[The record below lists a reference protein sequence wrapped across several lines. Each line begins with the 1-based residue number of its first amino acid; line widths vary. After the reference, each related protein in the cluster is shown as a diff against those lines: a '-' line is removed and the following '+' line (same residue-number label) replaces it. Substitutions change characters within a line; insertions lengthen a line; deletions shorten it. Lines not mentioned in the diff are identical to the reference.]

1 MNPRRTGN
9 RTDRTITIILAIL
22 MMLTVIPA
30 GYGLAEDEHSHDGW
44 TAVDT
49 LPKISGSYYL
59 TKDIELSSPWTIAS
73 GVTIDLCLNDHS
85 ITMTADNK
93 AAISINGGTL
103 NLYDCGTTVH
113 SYTTDTWPAVIGS
126 GSGSFTGGY
135 ITHTSG
141 KKGQGVLMSY
151 GVFNL
156 HSGTIIGNWTVG
168 NGANDLYGNG
178 GGIRAEGGTVNMTGG
193 SVLGNKSHFGGA
205 GLFQDYAHINLSGG
219 RIADNQGGY
228 AGGLYLA
235 GGTCEMTGGIIEQNN
250 SDRSHGGGVFV
261 HKGHNDKLSD
271 MKISGGIIRNNASYR
286 SGGGVYVNYGSF
298 SMSGDAEISGNK
310 AKDTG
315 GGVYTWGITNMSGG
329 TISGNT
335 AETAGGF
342 NVASKSSTVITG
354 GRIINNT
361 GTAEVGGLC
370 NNGGSIT
377 ITGGE
382 ITGNTA
388 PESGGGLYN
397 DGTFN
402 IAGNPVITGN
412 TGLNGAKSNVYLFN
426 GTKSSYM
433 TVTGELAGAK
443 IGVTSEKVPQAGSPV
458 MIAEGYGSFNASVPT
473 GVFFEM
479 DDSEIYDVIRLNDT
493 ADKNVYIAAKV
504 TLTYDGNGA
513 DSGDVPT
520 AQTVIHGTTVEV
532 ADPGSL
538 KKAGSIFDHWT
549 TIPEGSRDSFAPGDR
564 ITLESNKTLYVSWVA
579 GYTVTWLNGDDS
591 VLDEKDYREGDP
603 KPTTEK
609 IPTKAEDDQNTFVFD
624 KWEETITTDGN
635 TVYRPEFKAV
645 PKPTTTAPA
654 AAAEM
659 PVVTVTTAPTVTP
672 AAAPTATI
680 APTAAP
686 VITATPIAVPAP
698 TTTPKPVPKTGDREN
713 VFLWSCL
720 MTLCAGILAV
730 TLVLIPSRKRR
741 K

>member
-1 MNPRRTGN
+1 MNPRRAGN

-30 GYGLAEDEHSHDGW
+30 GNGLAEEVHSHEGW
-44 TAVDT
+44 EAVDA
-49 LPKISGSYYL
+49 LPIASGSYYL
-59 TKDIELSSPWTIAS
+59 TKDIEISSPWTIAS

-193 SVLGNKSHFGGA
+193 AVLGNKSHFGGA

-271 MKISGGIIRNNASYR
+271 MKISGGIIRNNASCR

-354 GRIINNT
+354 GRIINNA

-388 PESGGGLYN
+388 PQSGGGLYN
-397 DGTFN
+397 DGAFN

-426 GTKSSYM
+426 GTKPSHM
-433 TVTGELAGAK
+433 IVTGELAGAI

-458 MIAEGYGSFNASVPT
+458 MIAEGYGTFNASVPT

-479 DDSEIYDVIRLNDT
+479 DDSETYDVIRLNDT
-493 ADKNVYIAAKV
+493 ADQNVYLAAKV
-504 TLTYDGNGA
+504 TLAYDGNGA

-520 AQTVIHGTTVEV
+520 AKTVIHGKTV
-532 ADPGSL
+532 AAAAPGTL
-538 KKAGSIFDHWT
+538 KKTGYIFDHWT
-549 TIPEGSRDSFAPGDR
+549 TAPEGGRASYAPGDE
-564 ITLESNKTLYVSWVA
+564 ITLEGNMTLYVSWTA
-579 GYTVTWLNGDDS
+579 GHTVTWLNGDDS
-591 VLDEKDYREGDP
+591 VLDQKEYREGDP
-603 KPTTEK
+603 KPNTEK
-609 IPTKAEDDQNTFVFD
+609 IPTKAEDDLNTFVFD
-624 KWEETITTDGN
+624 KWEEIITTDGN

-645 PKPTTTAPA
+645 PKPKATPTATVPA
-654 AAAEM
+654 AVAEI
-659 PVVTVTTAPTVTP
+659 PAVTATTAPTMTP
-672 AAAPTATI
+672 TAAPTATI
-680 APTAAP
+680 VPTAAP
-686 VITATPIAVPAP
+686 TAVPAP
-698 TTTPKPVPKTGDREN
+698 TSTPRPVPKTGDREN
-713 VFLWSCL
+713 IILWACL